1 MSATF
6 SVCVIREVTPPPD
19 AVTGYPYRDVSLVY
33 SPSLGYLHF
42 PRHSHSVNLRTGDPT
57 ADFHRAIIG
66 EDSDR
71 AVFLGLHSKRTLV
84 FLIPNASPEAP
95 SLDTPLTLHGGSG
108 GGRVRALMDEVRVGR
123 YCHAP
128 IDDSVRELF
137 FVPKGE
143 APVTLRGGPGVGV
156 GVGAGAVI
164 VSPLPETFDVDG
176 RVPTT
181 LAVVNAPGGRG
192 GYLEFPKVGY
202 HGTSE
207 LFVGSILRD
216 GFRATKRLGLYGN
229 NAYYFGNFWKAIHY
243 TFRDSQYAT
252 IPEDGAL
259 RTEDH
264 PGGMLRVPSTCH
276 GSAPGKMEEDLIRDS
291 PAMIRFIL
299 FPRASVV
306 YPEKG
311 DAPSRREATT
321 GASGKG
327 YRGDFVVYEN
337 KVGVKGKKSG
347 VEGGS
352 GGEVEG
358 DITPE
363 QVEAMVET
371 ATQEPLFV
379 GDETVS
385 SLGIDP
391 DAPVLPVPPPTSMR
405 ERQAGVFQSFRRIH
419 IAIQPASPSLPPK
432 GVIVIRPPG
441 AFPDLGVFF
450 LMTSGFLTNT
460 PGGIAGASITHITEE
475 EVREMTTEGWRI
487 TQGGGGKVREV
498 LPGALTSGV
507 SHGLLLEDLVRCA
520 PADAH
525 LLVEVATLPSGSI
538 ERLRELMRQAGRE
551 DVQVILGER
560 AGGGGGSR
568 GAGGYRRILGQN
580 ISTPHQYTEDEYRD
594 MEDLQR
600 EVARA
605 LGVTTTMSYDT
616 PVKKMFA
623 PGTVTLRE
631 EGEGKGEGEGKE
643 GRKERSCSLR
653 MEAGVFVDEYRRRI
667 MYDKGVY
674 EKQYLREY
682 SHGGALRVISFVKD
696 GKGKTFDEN
705 KQALMTL
712 LEDRGWMP
720 GEGEGEEAG
729 AGVGAD
735 TLVIEPFS
743 FEFSSKRRETSTTAM
758 TNHTEIVIREE
769 PGAPPRFLPASWHR
783 GDQRSIYRH
792 HHPMDMGGRIL

>member
-71 AVFLGLHSKRTLV
+71 AVFLGLYSKRTLV
-84 FLIPNASPEAP
+84 FLIPDASPEAP
-95 SLDTPLTLHGGSG
+95 SLDTPLTLHGG
-108 GGRVRALMDEVRVGR
+108 RVRALMDEIRAGR

-143 APVTLRGGPGVGV
+143 APVTLRGGS
-156 GVGAGAVI
+156 GAGAFV
-164 VSPLPETFDVDG
+164 VSPLPETFGVDG

-181 LAVVNAPGGRG
+181 LAVVNAPGGK

-207 LFVGSILRD
+207 LFVDSILRD

-259 RTEDH
+259 RTEEH
-264 PGGMLRVPSTCH
+264 PGGMLRVPSTRH

-337 KVGVKGKKSG
+337 KVGVKGR
-347 VEGGS
+347 GS
-352 GGEVEG
+352 GEG

-379 GDETVS
+379 GDETVP

-419 IAIQPASPSLPPK
+419 IATQPASPSLPPK

-450 LMTSGFLTNT
+450 LMTSGFLTGT

-475 EVREMTTEGWRI
+475 EVREMTTEGWRM

-560 AGGGGGSR
+560 AGS
-568 GAGGYRRILGQN
+568 GGYRRILGQN

-594 MEDLQR
+594 MEVLQR
-600 EVARA
+600 EVAKA
-605 LGVTTTMSYDT
+605 LGVTTTMTYDT

-623 PGTVTLRE
+623 PGTVTLRREGEE
-631 EGEGKGEGEGKE
+631 EGER

-696 GKGKTFDEN
+696 GKTKTFDEN

-720 GEGEGEEAG
+720 GEKEGE
-729 AGVGAD
+729 GVGAD

>member
-71 AVFLGLHSKRTLV
+71 AVFLGLYSKRTLV
-84 FLIPNASPEAP
+84 FLIPDASPEAP
-95 SLDTPLTLHGGSG
+95 SFDTPLTLH
-108 GGRVRALMDEVRVGR
+108 GGRVRALMDEIRAGR

-143 APVTLRGGPGVGV
+143 APVTLRGGSGA
-156 GVGAGAVI
+156 GAGAVV
-164 VSPLPETFDVDG
+164 VSPLPETFEVDG

-181 LAVVNAPGGRG
+181 LTVVNAPGGRG

-207 LFVGSILRD
+207 LFVDSILRD

-264 PGGMLRVPSTCH
+264 PGGMLRVPSTRH

-291 PAMIRFIL
+291 PVMIRFIL
-299 FPRASVV
+299 FPKASVV

-337 KVGVKGKKSG
+337 KVGVKGR
-347 VEGGS
+347 GG
-352 GGEVEG
+352 GGEG

-405 ERQAGVFQSFRRIH
+405 GRQAGVFQSFRRIH
-419 IAIQPASPSLPPK
+419 IATQPASPSLPPK

-450 LMTSGFLTNT
+450 LMTSGFLTST

-475 EVREMTTEGWRI
+475 EVREMTTEGWRM

-560 AGGGGGSR
+560 AGS
-568 GAGGYRRILGQN
+568 GGYRRILGQN

-623 PGTVTLRE
+623 PGTVTLRRE
-631 EGEGKGEGEGKE
+631 GEGEGE
-643 GRKERSCSLR
+643 RGRKGRSCSLR

-696 GKGKTFDEN
+696 GKTKTFDEN
-705 KQALMTL
+705 KQVLMTL

-720 GEGEGEEAG
+720 GEKEGE
-729 AGVGAD
+729 GVGAD

-769 PGAPPRFLPASWHR
+769 SGAPPRFLPASWHR